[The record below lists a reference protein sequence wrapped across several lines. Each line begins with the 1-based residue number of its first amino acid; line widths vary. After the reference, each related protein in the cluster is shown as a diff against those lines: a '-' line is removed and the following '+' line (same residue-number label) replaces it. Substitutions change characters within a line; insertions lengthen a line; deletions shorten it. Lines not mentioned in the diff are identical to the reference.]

1 MRGERLLRLLLLL
14 QSSGRLTAAQAA
26 ETLEVSLP
34 TARRDLEALA
44 AAGVPVY
51 STPGRGGGWQ
61 LVGGARTDLTG
72 LTEPETLSLF
82 GLLGPASAGNP
93 EATRALSKLLLAVP
107 RPFRDHAR
115 TAWAATVV
123 DSVGW
128 GQQPTAEP
136 ASVATLRSAVI
147 GRREVELTYLPRS
160 GPRQR
165 RRLHPLGVVAKAGQ
179 WYLLAAT
186 PAGLRT
192 FRADRVAEVRQ
203 TAATFEP
210 PEGFDLSTVW
220 AEVAD
225 RVERLRTPVPATV
238 RVAARHVDVILTQ
251 FAGEVVVAGDPAT
264 LVIRAHLARGLA
276 EQLAGWGNA
285 VEVVTPPEVR
295 AELARIGAEL
305 LGRYAPG
312 GLPA

>member
-1 MRGERLLRLLLLL
+1 M
-14 QSSGRLTAAQAA
+14 S
-26 ETLEVSLP
+26 VP

-51 STPGRGGGWQ
+51 SKPGRGGGWQ
-61 LVGGARTDLTG
+61 PVGGARTDLTG

-107 RPFRDHAR
+107 DPSA
-115 TAWAATVV
+115 TTPAPPGPPTVV
-123 DSVGW
+123 DSVHSGR
-128 GQQPTAEP
+128 QPAEP
-136 ASVATLRSAVI
+136 ASVADLRSAVI

-186 PAGLRT
+186 PAGLRS

-203 TAATFEP
+203 TAATFEA
-210 PEGFDLSTVW
+210 PEGFDLSTAW

-264 LVIRAHLARGLA
+264 LVIRAHLAHGLA
-276 EQLAGWGNA
+276 EQLAGWSNA

-312 GLPA
+312 GLPD